1 MSQKISYSILSVFAV
16 CTVLLLVV
24 AAGCTGTTSTQKTT
38 TTPVATTAQPV
49 ETAPPMTV
57 TPASTAAPTAVSTV
71 VATEVP
77 SAQATSAASGSSPSG
92 YVIAYTAASLS
103 GASKVITP
111 DFHKEY
117 PQAFVTFNLAGTQTL
132 KHQIENGAYA
142 DVFISAS
149 SSYTNTMKSEG
160 YFVNDTVKDLTSNY
174 VILILP
180 ANNPGHIQ
188 SLADLATPGKK
199 IAMGTKDVPV
209 GAVTRTVLDNLGNS
223 TFNSTWKDA
232 VYKNVVTYET
242 AEPSVVTKVQL
253 GQVDA
258 GFVYESSYKGAKTGT
273 LTAIDIPKD
282 VNVLQ
287 MYQIAVLSHS
297 TNKETALAFE
307 NYMLSADGG
316 QKILSDFG
324 FRPVS

>member
-1 MSQKISYSILSVFAV
+1 MSKKISYSILSVFAV
-16 CTVLLLVV
+16 CSVLLLVI

-38 TTPVATTAQPV
+38 ATPVATTAQPV
-49 ETAPPMTV
+49 ATASPV
-57 TPASTAAPTAVSTV
+57 TATQEPTV
-71 VATEVP
+71 VATAVP
-77 SAQATSAASGSSPSG
+77 AVEATATTSGSSPSG

-111 DFHKEY
+111 AFHKEY
-117 PQAFVTFNLAGTQTL
+117 PQAFVTFNLAGTQTI
-132 KHQIENGAYA
+132 KHQVESGAYA

-149 SSYTNTMKSEG
+149 SSYTNSLKNEG
-160 YFVNDTVKDLTSNY
+160 YFVNDTVKELTTNY

-180 ANNPGHIQ
+180 ANNPGKIT

-199 IAMGTKDVPV
+199 IAIGTSEVPI
-209 GAVTRTVLDNLGNS
+209 GIVTRGVLDKLGNS
-223 TFNSTWKDA
+223 TYNASWEQA
-232 VYKNVVTYET
+232 VYNNVVTYET
-242 AEPSVVTKVQL
+242 AEPSIATKVAL

-258 GFVYESSYKGAKTGT
+258 GFVYESTYKAAKNGT
-273 LTAIDIPKD
+273 LTAIDIPKEQ
-282 VNVLQ
+282 NVLQ
-287 MYQIAVLSHS
+287 KYQIAVMRLS
-297 TNKETALAFE
+297 TNKDAAQAFE